1 MSSKLRLWLKAERL
15 TMEEFG
21 RRIGT
26 TDATVSRICNGL
38 QIPGREL
45 MRRIFFATDRAI
57 QPNDFFDLT
66 ARDDEKAA

>member
-1 MSSKLRLWLKAERL
+1 MSSKLRLWLKAEGL

-26 TDATVSRICNGL
+26 TNVTVSRMCSGV

-45 MRRIFFATDRAI
+45 MRRVFFETGGAI
-57 QPNDFFDLT
+57 QPNDFYDLT
-66 ARDDEKAA
+66 ARDEAKAA